1 MDVGV
6 ITPVTGP
13 INRPASISVWI
24 YDVTG
29 VGLVKA
35 DGILLL
41 ADLVKHSEYLKPIL
55 KPSVILLTK
64 YSASLE
70 SGCVTSKDDHA
81 WALRG
86 EIIDLPS
93 HGSGVW
99 HSGQHE
105 SNASK

>member
-1 MDVGV
+1 M
-6 ITPVTGP
+6 
-13 INRPASISVWI
+13 
-24 YDVTG
+24 TG

-55 KPSVILLTK
+55 KPSVIPLTK

-70 SGCVTSKDDHA
+70 SGCKDDYA
-81 WALRG
+81 WALRSKM
-86 EIIDLPS
+86 IDLPS

-99 HSGQHE
+99 HSGWHE